1 MTKGCRLLHFTG
13 ERGQNVVEFALTL
26 PIFVGLLLGFF
37 YTAILLYSQVTLT
50 NAARVG
56 ANYLV
61 RKPLAT
67 DQEVEALIRANLG
80 VLDQTALTITITP
93 PREERVPH
101 VQMDVSLRYRAP
113 LPTFSIPN
121 LGGGRP
127 VVLIGPLMLMADST
141 MNVE

>member
-1 MTKGCRLLHFTG
+1 MIKGRRLLQSTSG
-13 ERGQNVVEFALTL
+13 RGQNLVEFALTL
-26 PIFVGLLLGFF
+26 PIFVGLLIGFF
-37 YTAILLYSQVTLT
+37 YTAVLLYSQVTLT

-56 ANYLV
+56 ASYLA
-61 RKPLAT
+61 RNPLAT
-67 DQEVEALIRANLG
+67 DQEVGALIRANLG

-93 PREERVPH
+93 PRADRVPH
-101 VQMDVSLRYRAP
+101 VQVDVSLRYRAP

-127 VVLIGPLMLMADST
+127 VVLIGPLILMADST